1 MLTRPLLALALCLTA
16 GASQAALVD
25 LSGEQTQTSSAQL
38 MTFTFTGLGP
48 GAASNG
54 SFSMKVLGDYNSDQ
68 PLETITSVTV
78 DGTLVGSNLGPG
90 QNNVTLLSE
99 TTDIYAEWT
108 FASLID
114 QPDLETMLADGQIV
128 IEVQIG
134 QYSGY
139 IAPPGTDTG
148 YDRDPYIAVALSYT
162 SDDNA
167 VPVPATGALALAG
180 LAALARTRRRPTGA
194 PSASLA

>member
-1 MLTRPLLALALCLTA
+1 MLTRPLLALALCLTV

-25 LSGEQTQTSSAQL
+25 LSAEQTQTSSAQL
-38 MTFTFTGLGP
+38 MSFTFTGLGT

-68 PLETITSVTV
+68 PNETITSVTV

-90 QNNVTLLSE
+90 QNNVNLLSE
-99 TTDIYAEWT
+99 TQDIYAEWD

-114 QPDLETMLADGQIV
+114 QPDLEAMLADGQIV
-128 IEVQIG
+128 IQVQIG
-134 QYSGY
+134 VNSGVF
-139 IAPPGTDTG
+139 APGTDTG
-148 YDRDPYIAVALSYT
+148 YDRDPYVAVALSYT

-180 LAALARTRRRPTGA
+180 LAALARTRRRPAGLSGRA
-194 PSASLA
+194 QA